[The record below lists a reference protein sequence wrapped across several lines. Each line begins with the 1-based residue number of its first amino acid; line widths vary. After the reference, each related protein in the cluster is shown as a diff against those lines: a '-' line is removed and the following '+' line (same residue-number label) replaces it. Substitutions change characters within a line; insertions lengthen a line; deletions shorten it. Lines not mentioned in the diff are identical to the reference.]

1 MGLSRRT
8 GGIPHLTVGRGPSL
22 TINGAMTD
30 FPTGFLWG
38 SSTAA
43 HQVEGG
49 NTNND
54 WWRWEH
60 TPGSTARESSGD
72 AIDHWNRYDSDFA
85 LLASLGQ
92 NAHRFSIEWSR
103 IEPAEGEFSRAALDH
118 YARVLDS
125 LDRNGLIALTT
136 LYHFTVPIWFAERGG
151 WLAEDALDIFGRYVA
166 TVSETIGDLMP
177 YACTINEPQIVASN
191 GHALGWFPPGHR
203 DVDEATRVNTVLAA
217 AHRTATAALR
227 AGRGRPKIGTCLQLP
242 VFEPKRPDD
251 TDDVAAADLL
261 TSLMVDTHIDDLRAG
276 GDVGDFVG
284 LQYYTRAVV
293 DSRSDGFI
301 AAPAEGAETTQ
312 MGWEVYPEGLGRML
326 RRIADAGL
334 PVIVTENGIA
344 TADDR
349 QRVRYLASHLA
360 EVKGAIDAGVDV
372 RGYMYWS
379 SFDNFEWAHGYAP
392 LFGLVG
398 IDRSDRL
405 RRVVRPSAVVFGD
418 VAGGAPI
425 PRGDRDA

>member
-1 MGLSRRT
+1 MLLVNPVPRR
-8 GGIPHLTVGRGPSL
+8 IYQWVMS
-22 TINGAMTD
+22 D
-30 FPTGFLWG
+30 FPGGFLWG

-60 TPGSTARESSGD
+60 TPGTTARESSGD
-72 AIDHWNRYDSDFA
+72 AIDHWNRYDADFA

-103 IEPAEGEFSRAALDH
+103 IEPAEGEFSQAALDH

-125 LDRNGLIALTT
+125 LAHHGLTAFATI
-136 LYHFTVPIWFAERGG
+136 YHFTLPLWFVERGG
-151 WLAEDALDIFGRYVA
+151 WLADDALEIFGRYVERVAA
-166 TVSETIGDLMP
+166 TLGDLIP

-203 DVDEATRVNTVLAA
+203 DVDEAMRVNSVLAA

-227 AGRGRPKIGTCLQLP
+227 SGRGHPKVGTCLQLP
-242 VFEPKRPDD
+242 VFEPRRAENEE
-251 TDDVAAADLL
+251 DVAAADLL

-284 LQYYTRAVV
+284 LQYYTRAIVDASATDFVV
-293 DSRSDGFI
+293 PPG
-301 AAPAEGAETTQ
+301 PGVETTQ
-312 MGWEVYPEGLGRML
+312 MGWEIYPEGLGKML
-326 RRIADAGL
+326 RRISDTGL
-334 PVIVTENGIA
+334 PVVVTENGIA

-349 QRVRYLASHLA
+349 QRVRYLASHLR
-360 EVKGAIDAGVDV
+360 EVKGAIDSGVDV

-392 LFGLVG
+392 LFGLIG
-398 IDRSDRL
+398 IDRSNSL
-405 RRVVRPSAVVFGD
+405 RRVVRPSAVVFGEI
-418 VAGGAPI
+418 AGGAALPETET
-425 PRGDRDA
+425 